1 MRILIR
7 GVVGLV
13 LALLLVYPLD
23 WAVWRTRVALGG
35 GMGSVE
41 VSQVVVARL
50 KGNKEAYYPDG
61 TMVADCSRSLFQQA
75 GSGSCWWLERHH
87 EIVKRY

>member
-7 GVVGLV
+7 SAMGLG
-13 LALLLVYPLD
+13 LALLLAIRGLGKC
-23 WAVWRTRVALGG
+23 ATRVAFGG

-41 VSQVVVARL
+41 VSRVVVARL

-61 TMVADCSRSLFQQA
+61 TMVVDCSRSLFQQA
-75 GSGSCWWLERHH
+75 AVDPAG
-87 EIVKRY
+87 